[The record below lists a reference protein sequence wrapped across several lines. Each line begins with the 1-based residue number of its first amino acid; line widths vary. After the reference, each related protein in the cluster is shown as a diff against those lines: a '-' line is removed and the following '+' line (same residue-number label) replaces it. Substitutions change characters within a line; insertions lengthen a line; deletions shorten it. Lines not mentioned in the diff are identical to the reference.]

1 MEPKIAEREA
11 NMRFKSSIGLGVL
24 GTAVGLGTFIVVLQL
39 DVSAVPAARAAPVGA
54 AAALLAPRKER
65 AIEFQN

>member
-24 GTAVGLGTFIVVLQL
+24 GTAVGWGIFIVVLQL
-39 DVSAVPAARAAPVGA
+39 DVSAMPAARAA
-54 AAALLAPRKER
+54 L
-65 AIEFQN
+65 F